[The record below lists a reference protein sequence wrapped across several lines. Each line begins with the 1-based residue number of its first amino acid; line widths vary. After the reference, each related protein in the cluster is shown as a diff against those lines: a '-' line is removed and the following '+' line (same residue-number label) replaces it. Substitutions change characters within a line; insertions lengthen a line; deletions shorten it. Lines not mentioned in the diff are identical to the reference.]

1 MPDKPDPVTLQHALL
16 GLLARRPLSGWEIL
30 KRFGR
35 SVVFFWNAKRSQIYS
50 ELRRMEARG
59 LLTSQVTVQQG
70 RPNKRHYEIT
80 AAGEEALKG
89 WLDRPTAVAPIK
101 DEMLLR
107 TFYADLLPTERAVL
121 YLRRHGG
128 EHRRVQEEFE
138 GIKAQLEAR
147 HGSLSATADD
157 ALASGY
163 LVLEQG
169 IRYERMYAEW
179 CEWAAAELERRGS
192 RSRDANAAEPA
203 DFIMTS

>member
-1 MPDKPDPVTLQHALL
+1 MPDKIDPVTLQHALL

-35 SVVFFWNAKRSQIYS
+35 SVVFFWNAKRSQIYA
-50 ELRRMEARG
+50 ELRRMEERG
-59 LLTSQVTVQQG
+59 LLASSLTVQQG

-80 AAGEEALKG
+80 AAGREALRT

-107 TFYADLLPTERAVL
+107 TFYADLLPPERAPL
-121 YLRRHGG
+121 HLRRHGE
-128 EHRRVQEEFE
+128 EHRRIQEEFE

-147 HGSLSATADD
+147 HGSLSATADE

-169 IRYERMYAEW
+169 IRYERMYADW
-179 CEWAAAELERRGS
+179 CEWAAAELERRGG
-192 RSRDANAAEPA
+192 RAPGTGATEPA

>member
-1 MPDKPDPVTLQHALL
+1 MPEKPDPVTLQHALL

-35 SVVFFWNAKRSQIYS
+35 SVVFFWSAKRSQIYA
-50 ELRRMEARG
+50 ELRRMEGLG
-59 LLTSQVTVQQG
+59 LLASQVTVQQG

-80 AAGEEALKG
+80 AAGEEALRS
-89 WLDRPTAVAPIK
+89 WLDRPTPAAPIK

-107 TFYADLLPTERAVL
+107 TFYADLLPPERAVL

-128 EHRRVQEEFE
+128 EHRRIQEEFE

-147 HGSLSATADD
+147 YG
-157 ALASGY
+157 ALAATSDEALACGY

-169 IRYERMYAEW
+169 VRYERMYAEW
-179 CEWAAAELERRGS
+179 CEWAAAELERR
-192 RSRDANAAEPA
+192 AARGPTAQATEPA